1 MNIFRHTWQGKN
13 TGWKYIH
20 DIIPAGNTDIDP
32 DEVEIVELP
41 VGCINYSN
49 INIEYDEVRLGIYKS
64 PNLEITVQIDLLPS
78 DEIYNEF
85 KSLLYKPTFEKL
97 YYDVFSQNSFE
108 FGTIHRICL
117 TYDNGLNYKE
127 IFEGL
132 QLLGMKGTY
141 PLSIGGIVEYK
152 CEIEDI
158 KTTILKQ
165 MKMKSLCNGY
175 MQYAHINNSIVYKDN
190 TIQYGYNNGTFY
202 KFITQSAIPYLSKTA
217 VTSDMKFAIISM
229 LNFYNFFR
237 NIYDGYYKDAIRRY
251 KPLTGINTAE
261 LDYVKTVFY
270 SQVFSNSSDLGSEKS
285 ITNQY
290 LVAGIYKVANVS
302 DYLNGD
308 LNNNVAGGLFH
319 INDTKG
325 LPAIY
330 PNVYDFVND
339 FYESNL
345 NCITIGN
352 NGEPEYFRALG
363 IFESS
368 NEITLDL
375 LNDIELYSN
384 LEFTINDS
392 AYKSIVADNIEV
404 ENSDL
409 EKYEATLE
417 LSKNEKNR
425 NIVVNLHNSPN
436 TQSYNI
442 KNNGSDY
449 TKPLFLT
456 SLANYWQNP
465 NPALENYLQILYN
478 DTQTPISSGQTEY
491 TLLHR
496 YVDFKI
502 DNDIYSSDLIP
513 YTEFNVNSII
523 EDGKPTEAMIDLQNN
538 YSIGKLASEILLKLL
553 SVKELAYITIEMNYN
568 IYNNLTY
575 YRDTFNCKYNIDL
588 SQLEPIINNLGT
600 EWLVVSAETDIINET
615 TKLKLINNT
624 AKLL

>member
-1 MNIFRHTWQGKN
+1 MNIFRHIWNGKK

-32 DEVEIVELP
+32 EEVNIIELP
-41 VGCINYSN
+41 VGCISYSN

-64 PNLEITVQIDLLPS
+64 PNLEITVQIDLLPN

-85 KSLLYKPTFEKL
+85 KTLLYKPSFEKL

-108 FGTIHRICL
+108 FGTIHRIVY

-141 PLSIGGIVEYK
+141 PLSIGGIVEFK

-158 KTTILKQ
+158 KTTIFKQ
-165 MKMKSLCNGY
+165 MKMKNLCNGY
-175 MQYAHINNSIVYKDN
+175 MQFAYINDTIIYRDAN
-190 TIQYGYNNGTFY
+190 IQYCYNNGTFY
-202 KFITQSAIPYLSKTA
+202 KFIINTAIPYISKTA
-217 VTSDMKFAIISM
+217 NTSVMKFAIIS
-229 LNFYNFFR
+229 LLDFYNFIN
-237 NIYDGYYKDAIRRY
+237 NIIDGYYKDAIRRY
-251 KPLTGINTAE
+251 KPFTGINLSE
-261 LDYVKTVFY
+261 FDYVKTIHY
-270 SQVFSNSSDLGSEKS
+270 SQNFTIAENLGTSKS
-285 ITNQY
+285 INNQY
-290 LVAGIYKVANVS
+290 LIAGIYKIANVS
-302 DYLNGD
+302 DYLAGE

-319 INDTKG
+319 INDPKG
-325 LPAIY
+325 LPSIY
-330 PNVYDFVND
+330 PNVYDFIND

-345 NCITIGN
+345 NCISFGYY
-352 NGEPEYFRALG
+352 GEPEYFRAFG
-363 IFESS
+363 IFESF
-368 NEITLDL
+368 NEIDIDL
-375 LNDIELYSN
+375 LEDIELYSN
-384 LEFTINDS
+384 LEFTINDNS
-392 AYKSIVADNIEV
+392 YKSIVANNTDV
-404 ENSDL
+404 ENNDI

-425 NIVVNLHNSPN
+425 NIIVNLHNSPN
-436 TQSYNI
+436 TQTYNI
-442 KNNGSDY
+442 KNNGTDY
-449 TKPLFLT
+449 TKPIHL
-456 SLANYWQNP
+456 SVLANYWQNP
-465 NPALENYLQILYN
+465 NPALENYLQIFYN

-491 TLLHR
+491 TVLHR

-502 DNDIYSSDLIP
+502 DNDINSSDLIT
-513 YTEFNVNSII
+513 YTEFNVDSII

-538 YSIGKLASEILLKLL
+538 YSIGKLASETLLKLL
-553 SVKELAYITIEMNYN
+553 SIKELAYITIEMNYN

-575 YRDTFNCKYNIDL
+575 FRDTFNCKFNIDL